1 MHYFWMY
8 WGDGVSFRTIYYCLI
23 SNYIYRGDH
32 IVPNFEE
39 IWPSGKTKDK
49 PKAKFDMDYLMDAMN
64 KGIPGERNKD
74 FTTCG
79 KPKVSFFFNFIRNMY
94 CSTTIHFYIFQSCLT
109 RYVGYWIEILC
120 IHKIETWD
128 EVMRKKFWIHC
139 MKVQQKFLFPFPLSF
154 DPIFQFSRCRHP
166 SFCFG
171 RMIHSVVK
179 MEK

>member
-1 MHYFWMY
+1 MNALFLNVL
-8 WGDGVSFRTIYYCLI
+8 GDWVSFGTIYYCLI

-39 IWPSGKTKDK
+39 IWPSGKTKEIK
-49 PKAKFDMDYLMDAMN
+49 KGKFDMDYLNDAMN

-109 RYVGYWIEILC
+109 RYVGIAY
-120 IHKIETWD
+120 
-128 EVMRKKFWIHC
+128 
-139 MKVQQKFLFPFPLSF
+139 
-154 DPIFQFSRCRHP
+154 
-166 SFCFG
+166 
-171 RMIHSVVK
+171 
-179 MEK
+179 